1 MDKVV
6 FLDRDGTINEEVH
19 YLYRPEDFKFLPGVP
34 EALKML
40 TDAGYKLVVVTNQ
53 AGVARGYYSEED
65 VVKLHAHVNELL
77 KPYGTGIDGFYY
89 CPHHP
94 EYGIGRY
101 KADCKC
107 RKPGIGLFEQA
118 EKDFAVDKS
127 ASYMIG
133 DKLLDVTAGKRY
145 GVTSILVGTGYGAR
159 HRRQAEEEGLT
170 REYDWYA
177 DTLKQAVRWILRR
190 EKEEIPMSEMDYLEQ
205 LTRRYPVLAPV
216 RDSILAAYEAMKES
230 FENGGK
236 LLVAGNGGSCADS
249 EHIVGELMK
258 GFVKRRPVT
267 EEFAKA
273 LAEADPQRGPEL
285 AAKLQGGLAAIA
297 LTGHNGLSTAYAND
311 VDGGMVFAQQLY
323 GYGRKGDVFLGIS
336 TSGNSANVM
345 YAMAAAKAMGIK
357 TIALTGR
364 DGGAMGRSADVAVIV
379 PETETYM
386 IQELH
391 LPVYHALCL
400 MLEEHFF

>member
-1 MDKVV
+1 M
-6 FLDRDGTINEEVH
+6 LDELIKRYPILERV
-19 YLYRPEDFKFLPGVP
+19 REDI
-34 EALKML
+34 EA
-40 TDAGYKLVVVTNQ
+40 V
-53 AGVARGYYSEED
+53 
-65 VVKLHAHVNELL
+65 
-77 KPYGTGIDGFYY
+77 
-89 CPHHP
+89 
-94 EYGIGRY
+94 YGI
-101 KADCKC
+101 
-107 RKPGIGLFEQA
+107 
-118 EKDFAVDKS
+118 
-127 ASYMIG
+127 
-133 DKLLDVTAGKRY
+133 
-145 GVTSILVGTGYGAR
+145 
-159 HRRQAEEEGLT
+159 
-170 REYDWYA
+170 
-177 DTLKQAVRWILRR
+177 
-190 EKEEIPMSEMDYLEQ
+190 LE
-205 LTRRYPVLAPV
+205 RCY
-216 RDSILAAYEAMKES
+216 
-230 FENGGK
+230 ENGGK
-236 LLVAGNGGSCADS
+236 LLIAGNGGSAADA